1 MTRPRLPLH
10 DGRPA
15 VCNNAACPVRG
26 RCAVW
31 VDNALAGGA
40 SAVGVVFNPVADGRP
55 MFSPGR
61 SGCWHFR
68 GLAAAG
74 SRLGCAGG
82 GR

>member
-1 MTRPRLPLH
+1 MSPRLPLH

-31 VDNALAGGA
+31 MDNALSGGL
-40 SAVGVVFNPVADGRP
+40 SGGYVFNPVANGRP
-55 MFSPGR
+55 MFTPGR
-61 SGCWHFR
+61 SGCSHFR
-68 GLAAAG
+68 GLGASG
-74 SRLGCAGG
+74 SRLGCAGS